1 LALTAFYGSVILY
14 LMRGWYLLETPQCK
28 TTLRTTVSVL
38 IAARNE
44 EKNIGLTLQDI
55 LNQNF
60 PVHLL
65 EIIVVDDHSTDNT
78 AVIVRSFS
86 DQGVR
91 LIQLNEKEPLNS
103 YKKKAISEA
112 INHASGE
119 LIV

>member
-1 LALTAFYGSVILY
+1 
-14 LMRGWYLLETPQCK
+14 
-28 TTLRTTVSVL
+28 
-38 IAARNE
+38 
-44 EKNIGLTLQDI
+44 TLQDI

-119 LIV
+119 LIVATDADCRMQPMSLNAVVSMYEKENLLFISGPV